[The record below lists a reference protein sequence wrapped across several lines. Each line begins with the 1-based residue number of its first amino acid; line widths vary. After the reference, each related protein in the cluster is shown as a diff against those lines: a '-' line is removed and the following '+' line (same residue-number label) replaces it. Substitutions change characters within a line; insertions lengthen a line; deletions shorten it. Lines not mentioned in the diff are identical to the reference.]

1 MIQAQ
6 DNAARMATHFT
17 IMVCVTSVRRGITRS
32 GRVGGIAARQDT
44 RIIITGNAG
53 NVSREVS
60 MIPRP
65 VCAALA
71 ITRIITMAD
80 VTSVRRGIQNMTP
93 VAVSAAGTVTRI
105 ILTHSAGSARRAV
118 HMTRHPVHAVR
129 EITRF
134 TIMASASRVNRG
146 IQNMTPVAGSAARTA
161 IRIILTHNA
170 GSARRAVH
178 MTRRPVRAVQEI
190 TRLTTRGNAT
200 SAKKDF
206 SNTRPVKATV
216 VRKVI
221 PIFPEINVTK
231 QRDLTKP
238 GQNPQLLWLVP
249 GQQ

>member
-1 MIQAQ
+1 MAIHSSITASATRVPRAITNMIQVQ
-6 DNAARMATHFT
+6 DNAARMATRFT
-17 IMVCVTSVRRGITRS
+17 IMVCVTSVRRAITRS

-44 RIIITGNAG
+44 RIIITDNAG

-60 MIPRP
+60 TIPRP

-80 VTSVRRGIQNMTP
+80 VTSVRRGIQNTP
-93 VAVSAAGTVTRI
+93 QAV
-105 ILTHSAGSARRAV
+105 
-118 HMTRHPVHAVR
+118 
-129 EITRF
+129 
-134 TIMASASRVNRG
+134 
-146 IQNMTPVAGSAARTA
+146 GSAARTG
-161 IRIILTHNA
+161 IRIILMHNA

-178 MTRRPVRAVQEI
+178 MTRRPARAVQGT

-206 SNTRPVKATV
+206 LNTRPVKATV
-216 VRKVI
+216 VRKAI

-238 GQNPQLLWLVP
+238 GQNPQLLRLVP
-249 GQQ
+249 EQQ